1 MSAPLICL
9 RQSVSVLVWRVVSA
23 SWLAL
28 EPESDYSYHQS
39 QFGPVMALGLTP
51 ADSELALEPNSVLSD
66 SDHSADQ
73 NCRGSEHLS
82 SEWLLS
88 QYLASLTIIVLLL
101 WCVRRPAEV
110 RS

>member
-1 MSAPLICL
+1 M
-9 RQSVSVLVWRVVSA
+9 SVLVWRVVSA

-51 ADSELALEPNSVLSD
+51 ADSELALEPNSGLSD

-73 NCRGSEHLS
+73 NCGGSERLC
-82 SEWLLS
+82 LVTPV
-88 QYLASLTIIVLLL
+88 Q
-101 WCVRRPAEV
+101 
-110 RS
+110 